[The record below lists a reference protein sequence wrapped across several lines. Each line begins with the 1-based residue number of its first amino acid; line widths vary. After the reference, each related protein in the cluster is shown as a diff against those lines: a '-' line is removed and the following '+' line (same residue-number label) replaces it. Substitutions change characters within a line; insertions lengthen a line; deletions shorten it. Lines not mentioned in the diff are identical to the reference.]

1 MSRPAP
7 LLRPRRFL
15 RSPHRSSDGVDISIY
30 GDKSYNST
38 LNVYGTLNATSG
50 DITAGND
57 YSYGVYVYSTADAR
71 INANSG
77 SRIIAHASMDDEN
90 YRYGISLTSSSA
102 SAVMNVEGS
111 SIDACGS
118 TFGIDIYSRGNGAAT
133 VLTLKD
139 SALSTKSS
147 AVLSDSAGVSM
158 FSESGKVTMTMN
170 GGTLDASGCSSG
182 LCLYSY
188 PAATLT
194 VNSGTLMADY
204 TNVLP
209 AGDGNWLIYGG
220 ENASVQGNI
229 TLTHDIT
236 ITNSLTIPEGA
247 MLTIPEGRSLT
258 LSTGTTLTNNGTLKI
273 YDEGSLEG
281 DGALAG
287 GGKFLTVDCSD
298 EPTLLLPTN
307 ATGTGTDY
315 AGRVSVSSNST
326 VMGQKFELSDYT
338 IALTK
343 NGEKVTSA
351 VELGTYTVT
360 LTYGGGKTV
369 SGSFT
374 IFESTVIPPAT
385 GGTTGG
391 TTGGSQTVTNNPDGS
406 TTTTETKPDGTV
418 TETTTDKDGN
428 KTEFVGSASGA
439 GTTTVTQVNGSNSVT
454 VSDENGNVKSEVTLS
469 ATAVEQAHQS
479 GAAAALPMPTVTAT
493 TDHTTAPTVTVTLP
507 VEEKV
512 VVEIPVENATAGTV
526 AVLVSDD
533 GTETIIKTSVP
544 TGSGIAVSVSNGDT
558 VKIVDN
564 SRTFTDV
571 SNEHWASDAVA
582 FVSSRELL
590 SGTSESSFSPN
601 TDVTRAM
608 VVTVLARLDGVDT
621 STGDTWYAAGA
632 EWAVTNGISD
642 GTNLSLRITRE
653 QLVTMLWRYL
663 GMPES
668 TGDLSGF
675 SDAADVSDYAAS
687 AMRWAV
693 ETGIITGL
701 DDGSIDPQGYATRAQ
716 FATMLMR
723 FMQNI

>member
-1 MSRPAP
+1 
-7 LLRPRRFL
+7 
-15 RSPHRSSDGVDISIY
+15 
-30 GDKSYNST
+30 
-38 LNVYGTLNATSG
+38 
-50 DITAGND
+50 
-57 YSYGVYVYSTADAR
+57 
-71 INANSG
+71 
-77 SRIIAHASMDDEN
+77 MDDEN

-147 AVLSDSAGVSM
+147 AVLSDSAGISM

-209 AGDGNWLIYGG
+209 SGNGNWLICNG
-220 ENASVQGNI
+220 ENASVQGDI
-229 TLTHDIT
+229 TLPRDMTVKD
-236 ITNSLTIPEGA
+236 SLIIPEGA
-247 MLTIPEGRSLT
+247 SLTVPEGLT
-258 LSTGTTLTNNGTLKI
+258 LTVAEYAQLTNNGTLKI
-273 YDEGSLEG
+273 YSEGNLEG

-287 GGKFLTVDCSD
+287 GGKFLTVNCSD

-406 TTTTETKPDGTV
+406 TTTTETKPDGTITETTEKPDGTTESIETKPDGTV

-526 AVLVSDD
+526 SVLVSDD